1 MLIFNNELVSNGKPC
16 YFLVHVGFILGSS
29 HDFLSYFGCCP
40 DWSHMIRPFLET
52 SGQGGDLGSRVALEA
67 GSGDVIRQ
75 LTELLAHVATN
86 LHAVVTS
93 G

>member
-1 MLIFNNELVSNGKPC
+1 MVSKKELCMKK
-16 YFLVHVGFILGSS
+16 L
-29 HDFLSYFGCCP
+29 
-40 DWSHMIRPFLET
+40 SHMIRPFLET

-75 LTELLAHVATN
+75 STELLAHLATN
-86 LHAVVTS
+86 LHTALVTS

>member
-1 MLIFNNELVSNGKPC
+1 
-16 YFLVHVGFILGSS
+16 
-29 HDFLSYFGCCP
+29 
-40 DWSHMIRPFLET
+40 MIRPILET

-67 GSGDVIRQ
+67 GSDVIRQ
-75 LTELLAHVATN
+75 STELLAHVATN

>member
-1 MLIFNNELVSNGKPC
+1 MEWDYLRPVQ
-16 YFLVHVGFILGSS
+16 FLDHLTVIKRIVYETNL
-29 HDFLSYFGCCP
+29 
-40 DWSHMIRPFLET
+40 SHMIRPFLET

-75 LTELLAHVATN
+75 STELLAHVATK
-86 LHAVVTS
+86 LHALVTS

>member
-1 MLIFNNELVSNGKPC
+1 
-16 YFLVHVGFILGSS
+16 
-29 HDFLSYFGCCP
+29 
-40 DWSHMIRPFLET
+40 MIRPILET

-75 LTELLAHVATN
+75 STELLAHVATN
-86 LHAVVTS
+86 LHAALVTS

>member
-1 MLIFNNELVSNGKPC
+1 
-16 YFLVHVGFILGSS
+16 
-29 HDFLSYFGCCP
+29 
-40 DWSHMIRPFLET
+40 MIRPILET

-67 GSGDVIRQ
+67 GSGYVIRQ
-75 LTELLAHVATN
+75 STELLAHVATN

>member
-1 MLIFNNELVSNGKPC
+1 MKKR
-16 YFLVHVGFILGSS
+16 
-29 HDFLSYFGCCP
+29 
-40 DWSHMIRPFLET
+40 SHMIRPFLET

-75 LTELLAHVATN
+75 STELLAHVATN

>member
-1 MLIFNNELVSNGKPC
+1 MVSKKELCMKK
-16 YFLVHVGFILGSS
+16 L
-29 HDFLSYFGCCP
+29 
-40 DWSHMIRPFLET
+40 SHMIRPFLET

-67 GSGDVIRQ
+67 GGGDVIRQ

-86 LHAVVTS
+86 LHALVTS

>member
-1 MLIFNNELVSNGKPC
+1 MVSKKEKC
-16 YFLVHVGFILGSS
+16 MKK
-29 HDFLSYFGCCP
+29 LSR
-40 DWSHMIRPFLET
+40 MIRPFLET

-75 LTELLAHVATN
+75 STELLANVSTN
-86 LHAVVTS
+86 LHALVTS

>member
-1 MLIFNNELVSNGKPC
+1 MKTTE
-16 YFLVHVGFILGSS
+16 S
-29 HDFLSYFGCCP
+29 HDP
-40 DWSHMIRPFLET
+40 PN

-75 LTELLAHVATN
+75 STELLAHVATN
-86 LHAVVTS
+86 LNAVVTS